1 MPIISLGRDWTELN
15 LFWNIVGLIGVNFRD
30 FINIALYIINP
41 KTVLN
46 LMDFN
51 QNKDGQFYLDQSDS
65 GTEVQS
71 QFFTKVFTWMFVALT
86 ITGFTAFTVSTNP
99 SWMEAIYYSNLKWLV
114 MLAPLGLV
122 FLIGGRIERMSAMM
136 TTILFFVFSVLM
148 GVSMSYIF
156 MVYTASSIT
165 STFFICSATFAAMA
179 GIGYFT
185 KKDLTKMGSYLYMAL
200 IGLIL
205 TSVVNWFIG
214 SSIVYWLSS
223 GIGILIFT
231 GLTIYDTQRLKEL
244 AHAYNTDEEMMQKGA
259 IYGALSLYL
268 NFINLF
274 IYMLRFL
281 GDRN

>member
-1 MPIISLGRDWTELN
+1 
-15 LFWNIVGLIGVNFRD
+15 
-30 FINIALYIINP
+30 
-41 KTVLN
+41 
-46 LMDFN
+46 
-51 QNKDGQFYLDQSDS
+51 
-65 GTEVQS
+65 
-71 QFFTKVFTWMFVALT
+71 
-86 ITGFTAFTVSTNP
+86 
-99 SWMEAIYYSNLKWLV
+99 
-114 MLAPLGLV
+114 
-122 FLIGGRIERMSAMM
+122 
-136 TTILFFVFSVLM
+136 
-148 GVSMSYIF
+148 
-156 MVYTASSIT
+156 
-165 STFFICSATFAAMA
+165 
-179 GIGYFT
+179 
-185 KKDLTKMGSYLYMAL
+185 MGSYLYMAL

-214 SSIVYWLSS
+214 SSMVYWLSS